1 MNWISQL
8 GVALVIGVVLY
19 SVIKKGVQK
28 SLERQYMIWMQ
39 TGAYDRLLDSL
50 RSWKG
55 KWAFPKYN
63 RLLMEMQIAQLQNE
77 DEKANAILEELLSI
91 KTNPMQRQDLV
102 LRAYESYIY
111 EGNRKQA
118 KALLQEIKKTMD
130 QNTIQRTEWMYDIYL
145 SHKAN
150 HIDELV
156 QMLPELPEHQKG
168 ACLMMIAKSYA
179 NKHDDQK
186 AEEYEEQAKQ
196 YL

>member
-8 GVALVIGVVLY
+8 GVVLVVGVVLY
-19 SVIKKGVQK
+19 SAIKKGVQK

-39 TGAYDRLLDSL
+39 SGAYDRLLDSL

-77 DEKANAILEELLSI
+77 DEKANKILEELLSI

-130 QNTIQRTEWMYDIYL
+130 QNTIQRAEWM
-145 SHKAN
+145 
-150 HIDELV
+150 
-156 QMLPELPEHQKG
+156 
-168 ACLMMIAKSYA
+168 
-179 NKHDDQK
+179 
-186 AEEYEEQAKQ
+186 
-196 YL
+196 